1 MAFWMDRK
9 RDDFGVKGGWRGRG
23 AIEEGRLNITF
34 IFSTRRSPYC
44 HLHLPL
50 LFISS
55 CKTGIFNIWIQ
66 SSRPELLFRCWK
78 AGFQCEFGFISDL
91 SKVFGVMQWNTH
103 LYVHTYKLLQNKKR
117 KSYSIKYSDMLLFI
131 TEAFNSQKGHFI
143 VGKSASHFTLLALSF
158 PAHFLRQISHFF
170 SVTLY
175 FTANDHNS
183 NERTVWIGDNNSWVC
198 PLKEIMCVCVFN
210 CMYKW

>member
-9 RDDFGVKGGWRGRG
+9 RDDFGVKGGWRECG

-55 CKTGIFNIWIQ
+55 CKTGIFNIWIE

-78 AGFQCEFGFISDL
+78 AGVQCEFGFISDL
-91 SKVFGVMQWNTH
+91 SKVFGVMQWSKH
-103 LYVHTYKLLQNKKR
+103 
-117 KSYSIKYSDMLLFI
+117 
-131 TEAFNSQKGHFI
+131 
-143 VGKSASHFTLLALSF
+143 
-158 PAHFLRQISHFF
+158 
-170 SVTLY
+170 LY
-175 FTANDHNS
+175 FTLVTHVIWKYSMPIWFYNDFTLINFFKLRKGKATAS
-183 NERTVWIGDNNSWVC
+183 NTATCCCSL
-198 PLKEIMCVCVFN
+198 LKHSTLR
-210 CMYKW
+210 KDTL